1 MTKFNEKVKQILT
14 KVSESFAQSVTLNII
29 SSSFMMILPVIIIG
43 SIAALLKGID
53 IGGYQKWLMS

>member
-43 SIAALLKGID
+43 SIAALLKGI
-53 IGGYQKWLMS
+53 